1 VQRWS
6 HLRPRATFIGVP
18 RNVLRSFAMTRDW
31 QDRHAYDDFDE
42 FDVSSL
48 AWECLR
54 RNTRYRKEYPL
65 MDRGHASP
73 SSWGLRFPG

>member
-1 VQRWS
+1 M
-6 HLRPRATFIGVP
+6 
-18 RNVLRSFAMTRDW
+18 LRSFAMTRDW

>member
-1 VQRWS
+1 
-6 HLRPRATFIGVP
+6 
-18 RNVLRSFAMTRDW
+18 MTRDW

-42 FDVSSL
+42 FDVSGL

-54 RNTRYRKEYPL
+54 RNTRYRKEYPQ
-65 MDRGHASP
+65 MDRGHLSP